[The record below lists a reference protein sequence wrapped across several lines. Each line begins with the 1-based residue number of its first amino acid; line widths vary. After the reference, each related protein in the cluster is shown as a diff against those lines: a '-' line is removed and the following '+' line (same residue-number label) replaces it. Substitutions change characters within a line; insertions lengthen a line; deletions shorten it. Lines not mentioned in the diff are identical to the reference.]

1 MGSVNEQK
9 AIGRPSYVAKTRQ
22 LVFFVCVKTAF
33 IVWPCSSII
42 ANTITVIFLLLALLS
57 IAEAIDTFVV
67 SMLLSPFVLLTKN
80 KRPVRVH
87 CHSLLPSFVG
97 SSFRLPRFLFL
108 SHLASLE
115 LLFLVHSAF
124 SVLLYAL

>member
-9 AIGRPSYVAKTRQ
+9 AIGRPSYVAKTSQ

-33 IVWPCSSII
+33 IVWPCSRII
-42 ANTITVIFLLLALLS
+42 ANTITVIFPLLALLS

-80 KRPVRVH
+80 KRPV
-87 CHSLLPSFVG
+87 
-97 SSFRLPRFLFL
+97 
-108 SHLASLE
+108 
-115 LLFLVHSAF
+115 
-124 SVLLYAL
+124 